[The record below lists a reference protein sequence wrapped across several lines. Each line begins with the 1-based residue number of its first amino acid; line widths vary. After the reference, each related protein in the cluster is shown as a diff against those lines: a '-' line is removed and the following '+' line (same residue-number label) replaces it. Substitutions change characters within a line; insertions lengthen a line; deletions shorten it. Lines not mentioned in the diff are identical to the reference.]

1 METRQKAIYLDRI
14 KRRCGMTHSW
24 YVDPI
29 GLSGGL
35 ALWWKND
42 IDIHV
47 IFSCKNYIHIAA
59 ASNSWILNFQKFAA
73 DCDLLDLEAK
83 GSRFTWCNQRSNEEC
98 IKEKID
104 RAMANNHFRDAFP
117 KALAFHID
125 AVASDHHFLLVNL
138 CFIDSKTPFKFRYEI
153 NWASHP
159 DFKNVVKR
167 SWYFAD
173 PEAYAVVPQFI
184 SCSERCSKELTV
196 WSKKAFPNNRKAIND
211 LLKQIEAYEDGAL
224 TEDSILTIKALTHKL
239 ENFWRKEETYWWQRS
254 RVNWIASG
262 NLNTKFFHASTV
274 LRRQRN

>member
-59 ASNSWILNFQKFAA
+59 ASNSCDFLSQSEKLGGNPCFVHRILNFQKFAA

-125 AVASDHHFLLVNL
+125 AVASDHHFLLILKLMLWSLNL
-138 CFIDSKTPFKFRYEI
+138 SHALNDAAKNLLFGARKPF
-153 NWASHP
+153 
-159 DFKNVVKR
+159 
-167 SWYFAD
+167 
-173 PEAYAVVPQFI
+173 
-184 SCSERCSKELTV
+184 
-196 WSKKAFPNNRKAIND
+196 
-211 LLKQIEAYEDGAL
+211 
-224 TEDSILTIKALTHKL
+224 LTIERLL
-239 ENFWRKEETYWWQRS
+239 MIY
-254 RVNWIASG
+254 
-262 NLNTKFFHASTV
+262 
-274 LRRQRN
+274 